1 MPQTFPAASRHS
13 RPFLGLALLLP
24 AFALAASSLVAPAA
38 EGGEWTS
45 WRGPWQNGRSDDQGV
60 VTDWSPSGKNLI
72 WRQDW
77 SGRSTPVVFGGRV
90 CANGRSGEDILRQE
104 AVACWDAETGKQL
117 WQRNFTVYQTQVPWN
132 RVGWASL
139 VADAETGYV
148 YAQLVHG
155 TIVALDQD
163 GNTVWQWR
171 AAEDFNRQSGYGGRT
186 NTPIVDGDFLI
197 AQTIAAAWGQNAG
210 MADRYVALDK
220 RTGAIRWVSTKGE
233 KPQDLSI
240 YSVPV
245 IAEIDGE
252 RLLIGGGSDGY
263 IHAVRVHT
271 GEEVWRF
278 HLSQRGLNSSPVVE
292 DGVVYAGHSEEN
304 VDTLNVMG
312 RLVAINARG
321 AQGDVT
327 KTHELWR
334 VDDLDGG
341 YASPLFSDGKIFM
354 PDNSAN
360 LWAFDAK
367 TGRNLWKIELGTV
380 GKGSPVAI
388 GGKIYVTEVNGFV
401 VIIDPKKPEIVSRE
415 QLHMPDGR
423 YAEIYG
429 SVAPAYGRLYFTT
442 EEGIYCVGDKSR
454 KFDWQA
460 DRKNAKGI
468 DRVGLAEIPDPRPE
482 SGAKPAKLLVAPS
495 VFVGHGN
502 ETVDLKVFAFDAK
515 GRPLGE
521 QKGAGF
527 ALKGVPGSVTPEG
540 RLTFDSAKI
549 RGTQHGQVEASLGEL
564 RAVADLRVAGTLPW
578 SEDFEGLDKAPGG
591 YLGGSPNKGVK
602 DLDGTK
608 VFFLPKPPGGAPRAT
623 TYIGP
628 SSMKGYTIKADLRG
642 NAEGRRITDIGLI
655 AGGYTVSLLG
665 AYQQL
670 QVDNWESE
678 RRMMR
683 QFPFAWQTGVWYTM
697 KVRVDFDKGKGVVR
711 AKVWKREEAEPADWT
726 VTVEDPL
733 PPDSGSP
740 GLYAFVPVEAYF
752 DNVSVTAN

>member
-1 MPQTFPAASRHS
+1 MRQSCSAVPRFARSLT
-13 RPFLGLALLLP
+13 L
-24 AFALAASSLVAPAA
+24 FALAAGALAGPAA
-38 EGGEWTS
+38 EAGEWPS
-45 WRGPWQNGRSDDQGV
+45 WRGPWQNGRSDEKGI
-60 VTDWSPSGKNLI
+60 VTQWSPSGENLI
-72 WRQDW
+72 WRLDW
-77 SGRSTPVVFGGRV
+77 SGRSTPVVFDGRV
-90 CANGRSGEDILRQE
+90 CANGRAGENELRQE
-104 AVACWDAETGKQL
+104 AIACWDAETGKQL

-139 VADAETGYV
+139 VADVETGNV

-155 TIVALDQD
+155 TIVALDRE
-163 GNTVWQWR
+163 GKTVWEWR

-186 NTPIVDGDFLI
+186 NTPIVDGDLLI

-220 RTGAIRWVSTKGE
+220 RTGAIRWVSTKGD

-240 YSVPV
+240 YSTPV

-252 RLLIGGGSDGY
+252 RLLIGGGSDGF

-278 HLSQRGLNSSPVVE
+278 HLSQRGLNSSPVVH
-292 DGVVYAGHSEEN
+292 DGIVYAGHSEEN

-321 AQGDVT
+321 AKGDVT

-341 YASPLFSDGKIFM
+341 YASPLYWDGKVFM
-354 PDNSAN
+354 PDNGAN

-367 TGRNLWKIELGTV
+367 TGTLLWKNKFGTV

-388 GGKIYVTEVNGFV
+388 GGKLYVTEVNGHLV
-401 VIIDPKKPEIVSRE
+401 VMNPADGEIVSKV
-415 QLHMPDGR
+415 QATMPDGR
-423 YAEIYG
+423 YAELYG

-442 EEGIYCVGDKSR
+442 EEGLYCVGDKKA

-460 DRKNAKGI
+460 NRKEAKGI
-468 DRVGLAEIPDPRPE
+468 DRVGFAEIADPQAAA
-482 SGAKPAKLLVAPS
+482 GAKAAKLLVVPS
-495 VFVGHGN
+495 VVVGSGKDP
-502 ETVDLKVFAFDAK
+502 VDFKVFAFDDK

-521 QKGAGF
+521 QKGAAF
-527 ALKGVPGSVTPEG
+527 AVKGLPGSITPEG
-540 RLTFDSAKI
+540 RLTFEDAKI
-549 RGTQHGQVEASLGEL
+549 RGTQHGQVEATLGEL
-564 RAVADLRVAGTLPW
+564 KAAADLRIAGPLPW
-578 SEDFEGLDKAPGG
+578 SDDFEGLDKAPAG

-602 DLDGTK
+602 DLDGSK

-628 SSMKGYTIKADLRG
+628 SSMKGYTLQADVRG
-642 NAEGRRITDIGLI
+642 TAEGRRITDVGII
-655 AGGYTVSLLG
+655 VNGYTVALLG
-665 AYQQL
+665 AYQQI

-683 QFPFAWQTGVWYTM
+683 QFPFAWQQGIWYTL
-697 KVRVDFDKGKGVVR
+697 KARVDYEKDAKGGQKGVIR
-711 AKVWKREEAEPADWT
+711 AKVWKRGEAEPAEWT

-740 GLYAFVPVEAYF
+740 GLYGFVPVDAYF